1 MIEQIGVVFQKELR
15 DNLRDRRSLTMA
27 IISAFI
33 GPFILVAMFTFIG
46 QINNQQAEEPLELS
60 LVGAENA
67 PALVNFLQQ
76 NNVDIQPAP
85 LAPQTA
91 VRDGTHDLVLIIPE
105 GYGDSF
111 TAGLPATVQ
120 LISDQSRQA
129 SRVPVERAMDLLE
142 AYDRQMGALRLQAR
156 GVSPGVVT
164 PLTIEDVDVSTP
176 QSRVAL
182 LLNILPYFILFAI
195 FLGGM
200 SIITDTISGERE
212 RGSLEPLLINPL
224 SRAEFVLG
232 KMGAALVI
240 TILNV
245 LLTLIG
251 FAAVFNLAPLGE
263 SLGIRLSLDPL
274 ALAVIFFIVLPIAV
288 LATAL
293 QTIIAAF
300 SRTVKEAQSYLG
312 LLPLLPAAPGLLLAF
327 SPLEAE
333 LWTMLI
339 PTFGQQLLINQLMRG
354 ESVSLLNVLVSVIM
368 TLLVGVVL
376 IWVAVRLFGREDMLF
391 RR

>member
-33 GPFILVAMFTFIG
+33 GPFILIAMFTFIG

-85 LAPQTA
+85 LDPQTA

-354 ESVSLLNVLVSVIM
+354 ESVSLLNVLVSVIV
-368 TLLVGVVL
+368 TLLVGAAL
-376 IWVAVRLFGREDMLF
+376 SWVAVRLFGREDVLF